1 MSNGRTCTWCGAKAI
16 EWCEA
21 CQKAWSALPDAAT
34 MSHAERLAE
43 LVDIVTNKMVLEIP
57 LDDLQMR
64 VEALMQR
71 PVWTHEFA
79 RPENLVNE
87 LRSRN
92 LATFDDVIAKVPSEK
107 LLVVKAVNRHDRGQR
122 RAHTRRCI
130 HRAALGTATAEDK
143 AWLRSVGAGSLWTNG

>member
-1 MSNGRTCTWCGAKAI
+1 MVVG
-16 EWCEA
+16 WCEA
-21 CQKAWSALPDAAT
+21 CMKTWASLPDAAT

-57 LDDLQMR
+57 FDDLHMR

-79 RPENLVNE
+79 RPENLASE